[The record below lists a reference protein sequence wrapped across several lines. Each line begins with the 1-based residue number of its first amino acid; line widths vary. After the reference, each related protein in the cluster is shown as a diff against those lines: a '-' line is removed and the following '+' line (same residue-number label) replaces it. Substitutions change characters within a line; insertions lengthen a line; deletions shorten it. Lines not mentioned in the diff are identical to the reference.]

1 MIIEILVISILTLQ
15 TQILFAIIWVWNDIE
30 YNKQSSETEL
40 QNLQKVLIKL
50 QIEFSKSVIEHS
62 NEINSIKKDI
72 TNICNYLKKND
83 KNDKNEKN
91 DAKKSDFML
100 MTDYLHG

>member
-30 YNKQSSETEL
+30 HNKQSSKTKL
-40 QNLQKVLIKL
+40 QYLQKELIKL
-50 QIEFSKSVIEHS
+50 QIEFSKNVIEHS

-72 TNICNYLKKND
+72 TNLCNYLKKMT
-83 KNDKNEKN
+83 KMTKTTKMMQ
-91 DAKKSDFML
+91 KKVIL
-100 MTDYLHG
+100 C